1 MPQLTLSPLD
11 PIAQLR
17 ELRSVLDQVGAYVF
31 TKDPQGR
38 YTYANQMVCALF
50 QRPLEEVIGC
60 TDEAFFDLSSSNDL
74 RVNDRRVLD
83 LGERIEREETNII
96 ADSGETHVYWTV
108 KLPLRDADGNIT
120 GMCGISTDIT
130 ERRRLENT
138 VREQKLLLDSVLNN
152 IDAYVYMKDAER
164 RYRYANPKVAELYG
178 LPQADITGQR
188 DEAILTATDAQG
200 FAIADLK
207 VLANKEKVC
216 TEETFVKPDGELRHY
231 WTIKIPL
238 LVDGEIDG
246 LVGVSTDI
254 TEVVRL
260 KNEFLRLS
268 RTDVLTGIANRRH
281 LLDLA
286 EHELLR
292 SQRAGTRVV
301 AVFFDIDHFKRINDV
316 HGHLIGD
323 QVLERVAEVCGKR
336 VRKADLF
343 GRFGGDEFVILMS
356 DVERAQAQTLAND
369 LCQALADASVE
380 LPDGSPL
387 RFSCSFGLAVSQ
399 QDSSVDAL
407 IARADAA
414 LYRAKELGR
423 NRVWMDGGEN

>member
-38 YTYANQMVCALF
+38 YTYANRMVCALF
-50 QRPLEEVIGC
+50 QRPLEEIIGC
-60 TDEAFFDLSSSNDL
+60 TDEAFFDLSISDDL

-83 LGERIEREETNII
+83 LGERIEREETNVI
-96 ADSGETHVYWTV
+96 AGSGETHVYWTA
-108 KLPLRDADGNIT
+108 KLPLRDVDGKIT

-130 ERRRLENT
+130 ERRQLENT
-138 VREQKLLLDSVLNN
+138 VREQKLLLDSVLSN

-164 RYRYANPKVAELYG
+164 RYRYANSKVAELYG
-178 LPQADITGQR
+178 LLQADIIGQC
-188 DEAILTATDAQG
+188 DDAILAATDAPG
-200 FAIADLK
+200 FTIADHK
-207 VLANKEKVC
+207 VLTKQEKVGA
-216 TEETFVKPDGELRHY
+216 EETFTRPDGELRHY
-231 WTIKIPL
+231 WTVKIPL
-238 LVDGEIDG
+238 LVDGRVDG

-268 RTDVLTGIANRRH
+268 RTDALTGIANRRH

-301 AVFFDIDHFKRINDV
+301 AVFFDIDHFKRINDL
-316 HGHLIGD
+316 HGHLVGD
-323 QVLERVAEVCGKR
+323 HVLERVAEVCSRR

-356 DVERAQAQTLAND
+356 DVEPTQAQTLANH
-369 LCQALADASVE
+369 LRQALADASVE
-380 LPDGSPL
+380 LPDGSL
-387 RFSCSFGLAVSQ
+387 LSFSCSFGLAVSQ
-399 QDSSVDAL
+399 PNSSIDAL

-423 NRVWMDGGEN
+423 NQVWMDGDDN